1 MIYHKKSSSP
11 NISYCGSYL
20 IEAVLHV
27 KSSRSS
33 RRPIAMAAHYLIA
46 AYQGIIPR
54 VMEGWSGGLVTMQIT
69 TSIMQV

>member
-1 MIYHKKSSSP
+1 MIYDKQSSTP
-11 NISYCGSYL
+11 NISCRGSYL

-33 RRPIAMAAHYLIA
+33 HRPIATAAHYLVA
-46 AYQGIIPR
+46 AYQGIIPG